1 MNDIREIIRE
11 LRELDRSRREAPKGA
26 AWRKL
31 AEFQRQAVF
40 YMPALL
46 DELER
51 LQARRQHHA

>member
-1 MNDIREIIRE
+1 MSDIREIIRE
-11 LRELDRSRREAPKGA
+11 LRELDRARREAPKGS

-40 YMPALL
+40 YLPVLL
-46 DELER
+46 DEIER